1 MKKLSLQ
8 TIRNDKRTRNAVI
21 GASVG
26 AVLVLAAAVTV
37 PVMLHNRAPAAQAAE
52 PSVTVN
58 EQTAAETAAAEPTS
72 AAVTE
77 LTVSETTEPTTAQ
90 TTNSTSEKKEKPK
103 SSAKPAAQGT
113 GNNSG
118 AAAKQPAPNTPPA
131 EPQKPNKKQ
140 WTQAEVNALVTET
153 MAYAKSRGF
162 IIDSALTTVG
172 TSWRNPATT
181 ESKPEKVKQRLTYL
195 VDESYDS
202 AVDSLGYFP
211 ENMATINIV
220 TQQYTDSDGY
230 TQWEIYVVY

>member
-26 AVLVLAAAVTV
+26 VVFVLAAAVTV
-37 PVMLHNRAPAAQAAE
+37 PVMLHNRAPVAQAAE
-52 PSVTVN
+52 PSVTVT

-77 LTVSETTEPTTAQ
+77 PTVSETTEPTTAQ

-162 IIDSALTTVG
+162 IIDSALTIVG

>member
-8 TIRNDKRTRNAVI
+8 TIRNDKRTRKAVI

-37 PVMLHNRAPAAQAAE
+37 PVMLRNRTPAAQAAE
-52 PSVTVN
+52 PSVTVT
-58 EQTAAETAAAEPTS
+58 EQTAAETAAATPTS
-72 AAVTE
+72 EAVTVP
-77 LTVSETTEPTTAQ
+77 TASETTEPTTAAPP
-90 TTNSTSEKKEKPK
+90 TTEKKENPK
-103 SSAKPAAQGT
+103 TSAKPAAQGS
-113 GNNSG
+113 GNGSG
-118 AAAKQPAPNTPPA
+118 AVAKQPAPNTPPA

-140 WTQAEVNALVTET
+140 WTQAEVDALVTET

-162 IIDSALTTVG
+162 IIDSGLTTVG